1 MNKSP
6 PLHIKGDYMV
16 KISNSKKNT
25 KSKKIKNA
33 KERSIA
39 KKKEAKAKTSKYRR
53 GSIIEKIKKAK
64 IKDSVMFE
72 LPHYPQTEEF
82 TSSAASAMMVLKYI
96 NPDFKLRREHEYDI
110 WQEAVNGSVWHGSRY
125 GLAYALAKRGAKV
138 GIISNMKDEG
148 YERKLA
154 VYENINLDT
163 LAASFNE
170 IREKARSMDIDEEL
184 APVSLNMIKKALSA
198 KQIPIVLIDGKI
210 INPYLESSPHWVVVK
225 GYDKDGFYI
234 NDPYSDSTIT
244 IDPDVFKQ
252 AIGYDNNH
260 TMIVVDTKSFDKSKI
275 GQE

>member
-1 MNKSP
+1 VTKT
-6 PLHIKGDYMV
+6 
-16 KISNSKKNT
+16 SNSKKNKAST
-25 KSKKIKNA
+25 KSQKK
-33 KERSIA
+33 
-39 KKKEAKAKTSKYRR
+39 R
-53 GSIIEKIKKAK
+53 GSTISKIKKAK
-64 IKDSVMFE
+64 IKESVMFD

-96 NPDFKLRREHEYDI
+96 NPDFKLKKEHEYDI

-148 YERKLA
+148 YEKKLA

-170 IREKARSMDIDEEL
+170 IREKAKSMNIEEEF
-184 APVSLNMIKKALSA
+184 APVTINTIKKALSA
-198 KQIPIVLIDGKI
+198 KHIPIVLIDGKV
-210 INPYLESSPHWVVVK
+210 INPYLESSPHWVVIK

-244 IDPDVFKQ
+244 IDPDIFKE

-260 TMIVVDTKSFDKSKI
+260 TMIVVDAKSFDKNTQKK
-275 GQE
+275 

>member
-1 MNKSP
+1 
-6 PLHIKGDYMV
+6 MV
-16 KISNSKKNT
+16 KKQSISKGKVKHAARGSLISK
-25 KSKKIKNA
+25 
-33 KERSIA
+33 
-39 KKKEAKAKTSKYRR
+39 AKA
-53 GSIIEKIKKAK
+53 AK
-64 IKDSVMFE
+64 MKDSVMFE

-96 NPDFKLRREHEYDI
+96 NPDFKLKKEHEYDI

-148 YERKLA
+148 YEKKLA

-170 IREKARSMDIDEEL
+170 IREKAKSMNIEEEF
-184 APVSLNMIKKALSA
+184 APVTINTIKKALSA
-198 KQIPIVLIDGKI
+198 KHIPIVLIDGKI
-210 INPYLESSPHWVVVK
+210 INPYLESSPHWVVIK

-244 IDPDVFKQ
+244 IDPDVFKE

-260 TMIVVDTKSFDKSKI
+260 TMIVVDAKSFDKNAQKK
-275 GQE
+275 